1 MKKAQTDDSKEATLD
16 SHLRSLMILL
26 LGVYLLWINT
36 NISPVDSCNMIRK
49 KFIQE
54 SVIRGCK
61 VSTTEDLIPKGNV
74 SDKKVY
80 PVCIFLPILQS
91 HGQRLKTI
99 SIYCHFLDS
108 SSVHSSDGAKEK
120 LKDKSENKINVSRLK
135 IKNKEKGM

>member
-16 SHLRSLMILL
+16 LHLRSLMILL

-49 KFIQE
+49 KYIQE

-80 PVCIFLPILQS
+80 PVCNLLPEY

-108 SSVHSSDGAKEK
+108 SSVHSSDGVKEK

>member
-16 SHLRSLMILL
+16 LHFRSLMILL

-49 KFIQE
+49 KYIQE

-80 PVCIFLPILQS
+80 PVCNFLPESWSTSQNYINILS
-91 HGQRLKTI
+91 FFRFFV
-99 SIYCHFLDS
+99 SSFL
-108 SSVHSSDGAKEK
+108 
-120 LKDKSENKINVSRLK
+120 
-135 IKNKEKGM
+135 

>member
-16 SHLRSLMILL
+16 LHLRSLMILL

-49 KFIQE
+49 KYIQE

-74 SDKKVY
+74 RDKKVY
-80 PVCIFLPILQS
+80 PVCIFLPKSWSKAQNYINILS
-91 HGQRLKTI
+91 FFRFFV
-99 SIYCHFLDS
+99 SSFL
-108 SSVHSSDGAKEK
+108 
-120 LKDKSENKINVSRLK
+120 
-135 IKNKEKGM
+135 